1 MGGPQST
8 GCCVGGGGPVC
19 DHQRAARVHPRRCHH
34 LDLRG
39 SIGTVRTPFLD
50 VVRPVLWLSARMYF
64 GIRFVGV
71 EHIPREGP
79 LIIAPNHVTFAD
91 PPLVSIP
98 IRRPIHYMAWDA
110 LFRVPVFSSLIR
122 MLRAFPVDIESAD
135 AKATREAVRLLA
147 GGAAVMIFP
156 EAGRSVDGRLGRFK
170 LGAFRLACS
179 RGVPVLPVTI
189 IGGHESWPPGRAL
202 PRPGLWRGG
211 LTDAGCRRRA
221 GRAGAA
227 PGPGRGRC

>member
-1 MGGPQST
+1 MRP
-8 GCCVGGGGPVC
+8 
-19 DHQRAARVHPRRCHH
+19 A
-34 LDLRG
+34 L
-39 SIGTVRTPFLD
+39 LD
-50 VVRPVLWLSARMYF
+50 VVRPFVWLSARVYF
-64 GIRFVGV
+64 GIRFAGV

-98 IRRPIHYMAWDA
+98 VRRRIHYMAWDA

-122 MLRAFPVDIESAD
+122 MLDAFPVDIESAD
-135 AKATREAVRLLA
+135 ARATREAVRLLDA
-147 GGAAVMIFP
+147 GAAVMIFP

-189 IGGHESWPPGRAL
+189 IGAHEAWPPGRAL
-202 PRPGLWRGG
+202 PRPGR
-211 LTDAGCRRRA
+211 LTIVYHPLATPPASTDVRSGARALADAVRDAIASALPEVQRP
-221 GRAGAA
+221 AA
-227 PGPGRGRC
+227 L